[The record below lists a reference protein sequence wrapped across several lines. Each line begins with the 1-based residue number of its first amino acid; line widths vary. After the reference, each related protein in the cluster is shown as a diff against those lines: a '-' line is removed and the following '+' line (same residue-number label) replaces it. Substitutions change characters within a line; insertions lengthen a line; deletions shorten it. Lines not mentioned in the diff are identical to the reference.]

1 MASSPLSPLL
11 TSTTMRMTGL
21 ATGLDTTSM
30 VEQLMRAERIPLDK
44 LNQKKTRLEWQKAAN
59 LEVNNLLRTFRDDF
73 LSILKRDN
81 YMLSADNI
89 KANKVTM
96 KTTTSAATITADRN
110 AYAASHVID
119 SITSIAT
126 GANAA
131 SAAQVSS
138 MGLTG
143 NTSLGALALNTP
155 LDFSDGALSFT
166 INGSTF
172 SFQSTDT
179 LQTVLNRVNGDTDAN
194 VAMTYSSLTGKFTLR
209 SKTTG
214 SDSTLTMAD
223 TEGNFF
229 AAIGMSTGT
238 HTNGTNAVLSIDG
251 ISVTQKT
258 NNFTI
263 DGMNFSLSE
272 PSATP
277 INYSVAQDIDGA
289 VTRIKSFVD
298 SYNTLIG
305 KLNEKINEKVYRE
318 YTPLTDEQRDAMDDD
333 QIAKWEE
340 KAKSGLLRNDSSI
353 ASLLGDMRAAFFDKV
368 SSAGINA
375 ASIGL
380 TTSANYSDRGKIELN
395 EAVLRKALADNPDQ
409 VADVFT
415 ASSTSTDR
423 ATKYTQSGLA
433 TRIQTMFNNYL
444 SDYTVTRSVNAD
456 EAIDDLE
463 DSIISMTDRLTQ
475 REERYWKQF
484 DALEAAMQRMN
495 SQSAWLAQQFS
506 ANNSSY

>member
-11 TSTTMRMTGL
+11 TSTTLRMTGL

-44 LNQKKTRLEWQKAAN
+44 LNQKKTKLEWQKTAN

-96 KTTTSAATITADRN
+96 NTTTSAVTVSANKDA
-110 AYAASHVID
+110 AAASHVIN

-126 GANAA
+126 GANAS
-131 SAAQVSS
+131 SAAPVSA

-143 NTSLGALALNTP
+143 NTTLGELSLNTP
-155 LDFSDGALSFT
+155 LDFSGGSLSFM
-166 INGSTF
+166 INGATF
-172 SFQSTDT
+172 NFQSTDT
-179 LQTVLNRVNGDTDAN
+179 LQTVINRVNSSTTAN
-194 VAMTYSSLTGKFTLR
+194 ATMSYSSLTGKFTLR
-209 SKTTG
+209 SKATG
-214 SDSTLTMAD
+214 SDSVLAMAD
-223 TEGNFF
+223 ITGNFVS
-229 AAIGMSTGT
+229 AIGMTAGA
-238 HTNGTNAVLSIDG
+238 HINGTDAVLSIDG
-251 ISVTQKT
+251 VAVTQKT

-263 DGMNFSLSE
+263 DGMNFILSE

-277 INYSVAQDIDGA
+277 ISFKVAQDIDGA
-289 VTRIKSFVD
+289 VNRIKSFVD
-298 SYNTLIG
+298 SYNTLIA
-305 KLNEKINEKVYRE
+305 KLHEKLDEKVYRE
-318 YTPLTDEQRDAMDDD
+318 YTPLTDEQRDAMDED
-333 QIAKWEE
+333 QIKKWEE
-340 KAKSGLLRNDSSI
+340 KAKSGLLHNDSSI
-353 ASLLGDMRAAFFDKV
+353 ARLLGDMRAAFFDKV

-380 TTSANYSDRGKIELN
+380 TTGANYSEKGKIELD
-395 EAVLRKALADNPDQ
+395 EITLRKALAANPDQ

-415 ASSTSTDR
+415 ASSTSADK
-423 ATKYTQSGLA
+423 ATKYAQSGLA

-463 DSIISMTDRLTQ
+463 DSIVSMTDRLTQ
-475 REERYWKQF
+475 REERYWRQF
-484 DALEAAMQRMN
+484 DALEVAMQKMN

-506 ANNSSY
+506 TNSSS